1 MIYLGNG
8 MYSDSSLSH
17 GGPWKNHKYIRI
29 ENGRYIYPGDIGG
42 NKGKI
47 NWGAGSGSNPNN
59 SKANNAFRRDTI
71 KAARKTADV
80 DYEMAVAAQQQKFW
94 ESQKPESISSQ
105 VDFVATKKALDDAL
119 DNQDKNGTQVST
131 KTYSRNA
138 PPPGIDYKTGRDRHN
153 NRKQEKRL
161 QYTDKYQSGVN
172 NQGPSA
178 AERAQSYA
186 YNPYYKDPI
195 YRPGT
200 MGVSRKSK
208 NVDQGESRESEFIKD
223 WRLKGVGAVTDRV
236 KQKGQDLGDA
246 VKGKAKELKDK
257 RTYKDLY
264 GTVKVT
270 KTSSAQRAQSN
281 SSGKDVSRNVSGMP
295 RYGRPDNKNYQNSVS
310 SQGPSAA
317 ERAQRYYGSNAS
329 KNTSSGS
336 NSVKYKKTKDIN
348 KNKKYQKSVSSQ
360 GPSAA
365 ERAQTTRYYSSKI
378 NGKWDTP
385 PEAESNNIHGTTRQ
399 RMVTYNNKSKGPS
412 AAEMAQRNANGGSR
426 NVEKKPKKKK
436 SVKSAV
442 KSWVKKN
449 IIGAPGKVTTHN

>member
-17 GGPWKNHKYIRI
+17 GGPWKEHKYIRI
-29 ENGRYIYPGDIGG
+29 ENGRYIYPSDIKGG
-42 NKGKI
+42 LQR
-47 NWGAGSGSNPNN
+47 S
-59 SKANNAFRRDTI
+59 
-71 KAARKTADV
+71 
-80 DYEMAVAAQQQKFW
+80 
-94 ESQKPESISSQ
+94 
-105 VDFVATKKALDDAL
+105 
-119 DNQDKNGTQVST
+119 
-131 KTYSRNA
+131 A
-138 PPPGIDYKTGRDRHN
+138 PPPEIKYKEGRDRHN

-172 NQGPSA
+172 
-178 AERAQSYA
+178 
-186 YNPYYKDPI
+186 
-195 YRPGT
+195 
-200 MGVSRKSK
+200 
-208 NVDQGESRESEFIKD
+208 
-223 WRLKGVGAVTDRV
+223 
-236 KQKGQDLGDA
+236 
-246 VKGKAKELKDK
+246 
-257 RTYKDLY
+257 
-264 GTVKVT
+264 
-270 KTSSAQRAQSN
+270 
-281 SSGKDVSRNVSGMP
+281 
-295 RYGRPDNKNYQNSVS
+295 

-399 RMVTYNNKSKGPS
+399 RMVSYNNKPKGPS

>member
-59 SKANNAFRRDTI
+59 SKANNAFRRDTVLSATNPN
-71 KAARKTADV
+71 KKTAYIDV
-80 DYEMAVAAQQQKFW
+80 GGLVI
-94 ESQKPESISSQ
+94 P
-105 VDFVATKKALDDAL
+105 LDDKHSYKESKRSPKNQEANKIL
-119 DNQDKNGTQVST
+119 DAQDRNGTSV
-131 KTYSRNA
+131 KTETNGQRGA

-153 NRKQEKRL
+153 NRKQERRL

-195 YRPGT
+195 YDPNIQ
-200 MGVSRKSK
+200 GVSRKSK
-208 NVDQGESRESEFIKD
+208 NVDQGESHESEFVKD
-223 WRLKGVGAVTDRV
+223 WRLKGIGAVTDRV

-257 RTYKDLY
+257 KTYKDLY

-365 ERAQTTRYYSSKI
+365 E
-378 NGKWDTP
+378 
-385 PEAESNNIHGTTRQ
+385 
-399 RMVTYNNKSKGPS
+399 
-412 AAEMAQRNANGGSR
+412 MAQRNANGGSR

>member
-17 GGPWKNHKYIRI
+17 GGPWKEHKYIRI
-29 ENGRYIYPGDIGG
+29 ENGRYIYPSDIKGG
-42 NKGKI
+42 LQR
-47 NWGAGSGSNPNN
+47 S
-59 SKANNAFRRDTI
+59 
-71 KAARKTADV
+71 
-80 DYEMAVAAQQQKFW
+80 
-94 ESQKPESISSQ
+94 
-105 VDFVATKKALDDAL
+105 
-119 DNQDKNGTQVST
+119 
-131 KTYSRNA
+131 A
-138 PPPGIDYKTGRDRHN
+138 PPPEIKYKEGRDRHN

-172 NQGPSA
+172 SQGPSA

-195 YRPGT
+195 YDPNH

-208 NVDQGESRESEFIKD
+208 NVDQGESHESEFIKD

-236 KQKGQDLGDA
+236 KQKGQDLEDA

-257 RTYKDLY
+257 KTYKDLY

-281 SSGKDVSRNVSGMP
+281 SSGKDKSRNVSGMP
-295 RYGRPDNKNYQNSVS
+295 KYGRPDSKNYQNSVS

-399 RMVTYNNKSKGPS
+399 RIVSYNNKPKGPS
-412 AAEMAQRNANGGSR
+412 AAEMAQRNASGGSR

>member
-59 SKANNAFRRDTI
+59 SKANNAFRRDTVLS
-71 KAARKTADV
+71 ARPSKKTAYRKVIAGSGRGTDWYKSTPFTGERV
-80 DYEMAVAAQQQKFW
+80 SADAYKTQSANSVSSHYHPAYKPNPNGEMMTQDEINKILDAQ
-94 ESQKPESISSQ
+94 
-105 VDFVATKKALDDAL
+105 DR
-119 DNQDKNGTQVST
+119 NGTSV
-131 KTYSRNA
+131 KTETNGQRGA
-138 PPPGIDYKTGRDRHN
+138 PPPEIKYKEGRDRHN

-172 NQGPSA
+172 GQGPSA

-195 YRPGT
+195 YRPGI
-200 MGVSRKSK
+200 MDVSRKSK
-208 NVDQGESRESEFIKD
+208 NVDQGESHESEFVKD

-246 VKGKAKELKDK
+246 VKGKAKEIKDK
-257 RTYKDLY
+257 KKYKDLY

-295 RYGRPDNKNYQNSVS
+295 RYGRPDNK
-310 SQGPSAA
+310 
-317 ERAQRYYGSNAS
+317 
-329 KNTSSGS
+329 
-336 NSVKYKKTKDIN
+336 
-348 KNKKYQKSVSSQ
+348 KYQSAVSSQ

-399 RMVTYNNKSKGPS
+399 RMVSYNNKPKGPS